1 MRVIRWT
8 VAAAAVLTV
17 GMAATAMVEDL
28 TAIPPAAKDLHAML
42 SRSKVTLEQAVKKV
56 TDLTG
61 GLAQS
66 AELITGSANP
76 LYEVISVSTDKVERV
91 MISGSGEVVER
102 VQIPRFPGIPTDGEM
117 QINESGLHFIDL
129 EVGTGESP
137 PDSTSTVKVHYSGYL
152 TDGTMFDSSVDRG
165 VPAEFPLNR
174 VISGWTEGVG
184 SMKVGG
190 KRKLIIPS
198 SMGYGMQGRPPKIPG
213 GATLVF
219 DVELIEIVQ

>member
-17 GMAATAMVEDL
+17 GMVATAMVADFK
-28 TAIPPAAKDLHAML
+28 AIPPPAKELHAML
-42 SRSKVTLEQAVKKV
+42 ARSEVTLQQAVKKV
-56 TDLTG
+56 IDLTG
-61 GLAQS
+61 GLIQS
-66 AELITGSANP
+66 AELQTGAANP
-76 LYEVISVSTDKVERV
+76 LYEVISVTTDKVER
-91 MISGSGEVVER
+91 ILLTGSGEVVER

-152 TDGTMFDSSVDRG
+152 TDGSMFDSSVDRG
-165 VPAEFPLNR
+165 LPAEFPLNR

-190 KRKLIIPS
+190 KRKLIIPAA
-198 SMGYGMQGRPPKIPG
+198 MGYGIQGRPPTIPG
-213 GATLVF
+213 GATLIF
-219 DVELIEIVQ
+219 DVELLEIVQ